1 MSKREN
7 TAVCEAPTIIGTCT
21 NCIAPGNLLA
31 TLAVIVIGIGIA
43 VQYERAQGGLI
54 STPLNSIFNE
64 LFVNPMATIVTSP
77 DPTENKAA
85 SN

>member
-1 MSKREN
+1 
-7 TAVCEAPTIIGTCT
+7 
-21 NCIAPGNLLA
+21 
-31 TLAVIVIGIGIA
+31 VIVIGIGIA

>member
-1 MSKREN
+1 VKSVAFETESHVELRDLEDEQK
-7 TAVCEAPTIIGTCT
+7 G
-21 NCIAPGNLLA
+21 
-31 TLAVIVIGIGIA
+31 
-43 VQYERAQGGLI
+43 ERGRVRSTDDQGGLI